1 MNRKLIIYLD
11 TCCYSRLFDGKTSPE
26 VIAEAERVRYIMSN
40 RFSGEYRI
48 IGSFVVVTEIIQN
61 PDAKERRIIERLY
74 NRIISGEAPRTAQRR
89 TRAAELETKGLKTM
103 DARHLAA
110 AEAAGADYLLTVDKD
125 FLKKASKPKFTTV
138 KVINP
143 IYF

>member
-11 TCCYSRLFDGKTSPE
+11 TCCYSRLFDGKVSPE
-26 VIAEAERVRYIMSN
+26 VIAEAGRIRHIIRN
-40 RFSGEYRI
+40 RFSGKYRI

-61 PDAKERRIIERLY
+61 PDTKERRIIERLY
-74 NRIISGEAPRTAQRR
+74 NRITSGEAPRTAQRR

-110 AEAAGADYLLTVDKD
+110 AEAAGADYLLTVDKE
-125 FLKKASKPKFTTV
+125 FLKKASKPNFTTV

>member
-11 TCCYSRLFDGKTSPE
+11 TCCYSRLFDGKSPE
-26 VIAEAERVRYIMSN
+26 VIAEVERILYIIQN
-40 RFSGEYRI
+40 RFSGKYI
-48 IGSFVVVTEIIQN
+48 FVGSNIVAAEIRQN
-61 PDAKERRIIERLY
+61 PDAKKRQIIERLY
-74 NRIISGEAPRTAQRR
+74 NTIIRSKAKASARR
-89 TRAAELETKGLKTM
+89 KTRATELETNGLKTM

-125 FLKKASKPKFTTV
+125 FIKKCSQSNFTTV

-143 IYF
+143 INF